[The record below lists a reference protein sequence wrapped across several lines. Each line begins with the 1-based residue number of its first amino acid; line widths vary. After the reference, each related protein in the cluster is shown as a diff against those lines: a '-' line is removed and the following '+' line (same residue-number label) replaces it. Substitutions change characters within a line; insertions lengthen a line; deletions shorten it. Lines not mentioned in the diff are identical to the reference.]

1 MGITSHAVLLI
12 VADCAVA
19 RADAAVAVKRRKVVH
34 PRPQM
39 GQHIERESG
48 GDNGGL
54 IFMRNNNVRAPCNV
68 YYI

>member
-1 MGITSHAVLLI
+1 MGITSHAALLI
-12 VADCAVA
+12 VADCAAAAVA

-39 GQHIERESG
+39 GQHIERDG
-48 GDNGGL
+48 GGL
-54 IFMRNNNVRAPCNV
+54 NFMHNNNVRAPCNV